1 MARAGRTIPG
11 ATFTVRA
18 GEDIRDLTLTLP
30 AGVAIEGRVMD
41 EAGEPLSRMN
51 VIAARVMAGT
61 DVAQR
66 VGHEPATTDD
76 LGRYRIYG
84 LEPGEY
90 VVAVEGRSVPVTRTQ
105 RPGDSSCRSPSRS

>member
-1 MARAGRTIPG
+1 
-11 ATFTVRA
+11 
-18 GEDIRDLTLTLP
+18 
-30 AGVAIEGRVMD
+30 MD

-51 VIAARVMAGT
+51 VIAARVMAGS

-84 LEPGEY
+84 LEPGGY
-90 VVAVEGRSVPVTRTQ
+90 VVAVRAAA
-105 RPGDSSCRSPSRS
+105 SP

>member
-11 ATFTVRA
+11 ATITVRA

-51 VIAARVMAGT
+51 VIAARVMAGS
-61 DVAQR
+61 DWLSAS
-66 VGHEPATTDD
+66 ATRQPRPTTSGAIGSTVWS
-76 LGRYRIYG
+76 L
-84 LEPGEY
+84 
-90 VVAVEGRSVPVTRTQ
+90 ANTWWRSKAAAFP
-105 RPGDSSCRSPSRS
+105 